1 MAESYYKVIDGTK
14 DMQTGQIVKLD
25 PSKPGYDFKTAAVTF
40 TQKVV
45 GGNPKIPVFIV
56 ELKTPNAD
64 AGVVMDPMTIY
75 AKMKSMEV
83 RA

>member
-1 MAESYYKVIDGTK
+1 MAESYYRVIDGTA
-14 DMQTGQIVKLD
+14 DMRIGQVVKLD

-45 GGNPKIPVFIV
+45 GGDPTIPVYMV
-56 ELKTPNAD
+56 ELETHNAG